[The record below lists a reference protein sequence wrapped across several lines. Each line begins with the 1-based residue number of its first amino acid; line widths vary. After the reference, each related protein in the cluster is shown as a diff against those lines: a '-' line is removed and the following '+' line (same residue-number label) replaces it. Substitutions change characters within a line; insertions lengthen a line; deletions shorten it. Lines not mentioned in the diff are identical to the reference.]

1 MPIYEYECDDC
12 GHRLEVLQYSGEPAP
27 SDCPACG
34 KAALRKLM
42 SAAGF
47 RLSGGGWYETDFK
60 TDGKR
65 NIAGDAK
72 PEAKSEAKSE
82 ARPEA
87 KSESKSADAKPS
99 AKGSD
104 AGAPKK
110 TSGATEAPAKPATRP
125 PSPDKGA
132 A

>member
-65 NIAGDAK
+65 NIAGDSK
-72 PEAKSEAKSE
+72 PEAKSEAQSE
-82 ARPEA
+82 AR
-87 KSESKSADAKPS
+87 SETKGADAKPS
-99 AKGSD
+99 AKDGD

-110 TSGATEAPAKPATRP
+110 TSGATAAAAKPAAKP
-125 PSPDKGA
+125 PSPDKGTA
-132 A
+132 